1 MANLACDI
9 RPDKGHDNE
18 RVIAAFAWGLGAASS
33 LLLGGVV
40 SLRWPISKRVL
51 GLVMAFGAG
60 VLISAVA
67 YDLVQEA
74 FGVADGGVWIAI
86 GLTAGAVTFYV
97 GDALIDRMGGANRKS
112 MVSSDQAQS
121 PLAIVLGIV
130 LDGIPESI
138 VIGLTLLGGGVIDIA
153 VVFAVFLSNVPEAF
167 AATTGLRD
175 SGYKPAQIVRLW
187 VLVMLVSGLAA
198 AVGFGIAGNFG
209 GNFVALIDAFAA
221 GAILTMLADTMI
233 PEAYQFAGAQ
243 VGLATT
249 LGFGLAFAIS
259 VL

>member
-1 MANLACDI
+1 MGVWGSL
-9 RPDKGHDNE
+9 
-18 RVIAAFAWGLGAASS
+18 FAVA
-33 LLLGGVV
+33 
-40 SLRWPISKRVL
+40 RWPRQSRVDHPQGVI

-67 YDLVQEA
+67 YDLVEEA
-74 FGVADGGVWIAI
+74 FGVADGGVWIFL
-86 GLTAGAVTFYV
+86 GMTAGAVTFYL
-97 GDALIDRMGGANRKS
+97 GDTLIDRMSGANRKS
-112 MVSSDQAQS
+112 MIGSDQSQS

-138 VIGLTLLGGGVIDIA
+138 VIGLTLIGGSAINVS
-153 VVFAVFLSNVPEAF
+153 VVFAVFLSNVPEAI
-167 AATTGLRD
+167 AASTGLRT
-175 SGYKPAQIVRLW
+175 SGWKGRQTVGLW
-187 VLVMLVSGLAA
+187 FLVMAVSGASSA
-198 AVGFGIAGNFG
+198 IGFAIAGNLG

-249 LGFGLAFAIS
+249 LGFGLAFAVS